1 MRKEEVRNILVYL
14 GDIQEKRKTLRKE
27 LETSVC
33 REKRRTEIVKM
44 LEMLD
49 CDDAIIRS
57 YLDRLH
63 SKYRD
68 VLMQRY
74 VGRYSWVKVAGKL
87 GASETTAKRYGS
99 KAIERL
105 VKSMDY
111 EAVEQILYRAKDSKI

>member
-14 GDIQEKRKTLRKE
+14 GDIQKKRKALRRE

-33 REKRRTEIVKM
+33 REKRRTEIVEM
-44 LEMLD
+44 LERLD

-74 VGRYSWVKVAGKL
+74 VSRYSWVKIATKL
-87 GASETTAKRYGS
+87 GASEATAKRYGA
-99 KAIERL
+99 KAVERL
-105 VKSMDY
+105 AKSIDCGTM
-111 EAVEQILYRAKDSKI
+111 EQILSSAKDGKI